1 MATIPSE
8 LSTPTAFT
16 RRLNRVKEQP
26 FRIVTL
32 LALLVIL
39 MTFIV
44 YPVSQVLLRSFQID
58 GIWSL
63 GNYERFFNNLFY
75 QYTLYNTLVISTLAT
90 VGALLLG
97 LIFAFGV
104 TRTSMPGKNIF
115 LLVSILP
122 LITPPFFS
130 AFAFILLLGRNGIFN
145 QVLFSLF
152 ETRWVIYGWHGV
164 TLAQIFTLFPI
175 AFLNLTAALSSID
188 PRLEEAAEDMGA
200 SFLYTFRRVT
210 LPLLTPA
217 LFSSAILIFMLNLS
231 AFGIPAI
238 LGSTNLIWREGSM
251 LAPEIILEILGMNSN
266 WGMGSTLAVIML
278 VPSFALFLFQ
288 GWYVRRRS
296 YITVTG
302 MPTTFAPRPSPAYIK
317 WGVFTICSLTTFFVL
332 SLYLVI
338 FAGAVTETWGVNY
351 NLTTRHLELML
362 RINQQSIIN
371 SLLLSLVGA
380 AVASLLGVFI
390 AYILTRWNFLG
401 KSTFNFIVMLPY
413 ALPGVVM
420 GLGLAAG
427 FNSGLL
433 ILSGTAMIILIDF
446 AVRRMPFGVESSKS
460 ALAQVDSTLEQA
472 AADLGA
478 NWPRVFQRITLP
490 LLRPTFFATLTFCFI
505 RSMTD
510 ITSVIFLVSPRWRLM
525 SIDIYNSV
533 SAGRLGVA
541 AALSALMIIIII
553 AVLAVI
559 WRVSGLGYRL
569 FRL

>member
-210 LPLLTPA
+210 LPLLRPRCSA
-217 LFSSAILIFMLNLS
+217 QLF
-231 AFGIPAI
+231 
-238 LGSTNLIWREGSM
+238 
-251 LAPEIILEILGMNSN
+251 
-266 WGMGSTLAVIML
+266 
-278 VPSFALFLFQ
+278 
-288 GWYVRRRS
+288 
-296 YITVTG
+296 
-302 MPTTFAPRPSPAYIK
+302 
-317 WGVFTICSLTTFFVL
+317 
-332 SLYLVI
+332 
-338 FAGAVTETWGVNY
+338 
-351 NLTTRHLELML
+351 
-362 RINQQSIIN
+362 
-371 SLLLSLVGA
+371 
-380 AVASLLGVFI
+380 
-390 AYILTRWNFLG
+390 
-401 KSTFNFIVMLPY
+401 
-413 ALPGVVM
+413 
-420 GLGLAAG
+420 
-427 FNSGLL
+427 
-433 ILSGTAMIILIDF
+433 
-446 AVRRMPFGVESSKS
+446 
-460 ALAQVDSTLEQA
+460 
-472 AADLGA
+472 
-478 NWPRVFQRITLP
+478 
-490 LLRPTFFATLTFCFI
+490 
-505 RSMTD
+505 
-510 ITSVIFLVSPRWRLM
+510 
-525 SIDIYNSV
+525 
-533 SAGRLGVA
+533 
-541 AALSALMIIIII
+541 
-553 AVLAVI
+553 
-559 WRVSGLGYRL
+559 
-569 FRL
+569 